1 MPPATSEEVFTARSM
16 SLRLV
21 IYRITPTTLP
31 LPETSGADTARTFSS
46 VEARLPCQK
55 LILPESSAFLIS
67 SEPGIEPAEM
77 PVEAISTRPSV
88 LTNCNSSESLSSK
101 SSA

>member
-31 LPETSGADTARTFSS
+31 LPETSGADTARTFSP

-67 SEPGIEPAEM
+67 SEP
-77 PVEAISTRPSV
+77 ISTRPSV